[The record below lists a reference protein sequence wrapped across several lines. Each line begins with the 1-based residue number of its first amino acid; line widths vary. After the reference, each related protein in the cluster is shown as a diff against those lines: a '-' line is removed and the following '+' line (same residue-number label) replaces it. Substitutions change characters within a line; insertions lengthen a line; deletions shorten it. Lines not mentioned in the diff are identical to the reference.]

1 MSETAYFLGAG
12 ANRGLTNPQGQKP
25 PLDGDFFQLLAAQG
39 EALPNEPIPRGAT
52 VPRYKFRLNGNVPS
66 LGQASEPPN
75 ILWVYDFIQRFWHI
89 SPKDLASKPF
99 SLEEL
104 LTFLQLERQEAT
116 KSRNDQKAKEYLFIE
131 LVLEHRLSYYLS
143 KFSHKA
149 KSNPE
154 MVKFGE
160 VVYKQKSTIITT
172 NYDLIVE
179 AIVDKAFHSKLGASS
194 KQNAPAWSVKDSYPS
209 WFSKGDEWT
218 KKVPS
223 KHTRPLMLKLHGSL
237 NWAAVVDVKAN
248 VLKPEKGLR
257 FYLEKEFTGGYNPHR
272 KQERYLYKPLIVPMI
287 LYKGEYLGHPAIR
300 ATWEKARK
308 ELSECQNLVVIGY
321 SFPPTDFNVKKL
333 FLEALYQ
340 RELKKLTIVNPDT
353 SVVQRIKN
361 LTHFQKPIIV
371 CNDIG
376 EFLKQL

>member
-1 MSETAYFLGAG
+1 MSETVYFLGAG

-39 EALPNEPIPRGAT
+39 KALPNEPIPRGAT
-52 VPRYKFRLNGNVPS
+52 VPHYKFRLNGNVPP
-66 LGQASEPPN
+66 LDQASEPPN
-75 ILWVYDFIQRFWHI
+75 IYWVYDFIQWFWHI

-104 LTFLQLERQEAT
+104 HTFLQLERQEAT
-116 KSRNDQKAKEYLFIE
+116 KSKDVKKAKECLFIE
-131 LVLEHRLSYYLS
+131 LVLEHRLSNYLS
-143 KFSHKA
+143 EFSHKA
-149 KSNPE
+149 KSDPE

-160 VVYKQKSTIITT
+160 IVHKQKSTIITT

-179 AIVDKAFHSKLGASS
+179 AVIDKASHSNSGATS
-194 KQNAPAWSVKDSYPS
+194 KQSVPAWTVNDSYAVR
-209 WFSKGDEWT
+209 FSEGDDWNT
-218 KKVPS
+218 KVPS

-237 NWAAVVDVKAN
+237 NWGSIVDVMAN
-248 VLKPEKGLR
+248 VPKPEKGLL
-257 FYLEKEFTGGYNPHR
+257 FYLKKEFTGGYLTLG
-272 KQERYLYKPLIVPMI
+272 KQGKQQHLYKPLIVPMV
-287 LYKGEYLGHPAIR
+287 LYKGEYLGHPAIQ
-300 ATWEKARK
+300 AAWKEARK
-308 ELSECQNLVVIGY
+308 ELSKCQNLVVIGY

-353 SVVQRIKN
+353 SVVQRIKD

-371 CNDIG
+371 CSDIG
-376 EFLKQL
+376 EFVK